1 MDISIIGANGST
13 GKHIASRVLL
23 EKLLLPTDRLQLVGR
38 KDGNSAAALY
48 GFRQDLKDA
57 FAEHCPIIDIA
68 LHPEEVVADIIV
80 MTAGSTIQAH
90 PDPGKPPPS
99 RDELAAYNREI
110 AIPYAEAIAQYGHGH
125 EVVIVVTNPVE
136 LIVEI
141 FSQRYNRKRVVGMG
155 AYQDSLRFR
164 REVARSINVSREA
177 VRAMVLG
184 EHGDGIVPI
193 WSSVTVQGFS
203 DSETARAIKKVRS
216 STTSL
221 EFPETLAQMRD
232 DIVRVAQTG
241 NIAEAFR
248 RFDTLPPD
256 VRVLVGPFLTLFA
269 GSKTDIATANATVD
283 LIKSMLSGKD
293 TVIAAQVSLRDEF
306 LDVSGPIG
314 APVVI
319 SPKGWDAVYPITLSE
334 GEQQL
339 FYRAAQ
345 SIQRKLQL
353 WNP

>member
-1 MDISIIGANGST
+1 M
-13 GKHIASRVLL
+13 
-23 EKLLLPTDRLQLVGR
+23 
-38 KDGNSAAALY
+38 Y

-80 MTAGSTIQAH
+80 MAAGSTIQAH
-90 PDPGKPPPS
+90 NDPHKAPPS
-99 RDELAAYNREI
+99 RDELAVYNQQI
-110 AIPYAEAIAQYGHGH
+110 ALPYAEALAQYGHGH

-141 FSQRYNRKRVVGMG
+141 FSQRYDRHRIIGMG

-164 REVARSINVSREA
+164 REVARSLNVSREA

-184 EHGDGIVPI
+184 EHGDGIVPL

-203 DSETARAIKKVRS
+203 DNETIRAIRKVRS
-216 STTSL
+216 STSSRD
-221 EFPETLAQMRD
+221 FPETLIRMRNDIIKIAQSGD
-232 DIVRVAQTG
+232 
-241 NIAEAFR
+241 IAEAFR
-248 RFDTLPPD
+248 LFDTLPPD
-256 VRVLVGPFLTLFA
+256 IRIMIGPFLTLFA
-269 GSKTDIATANATVD
+269 GAKTDIATANASVD

-293 TVIAAQVSLRDEF
+293 TVIAAQVSLANEF
-306 LDVSGPIG
+306 LQVNGPIG

-319 SPKGWDAVYPITLSE
+319 SPKGWDAVYPTTLSE

-339 FYRAAQ
+339 FLQSAQ
-345 SIQRKLQL
+345 SIQEKLNR
-353 WNP
+353 WKV